1 MSLYTEILNWKYFSL
16 KKIKI
21 LLPLVILF
29 VANVDAFCQYKK
41 IAEEDSIFKKYS
53 NTEIATKTNFYLIKT
68 ILGSTNCNV
77 KIIRAITAS
86 INIVEITDTNL
97 FIQKNN
103 CIEKIAAANNTWKYS
118 PTTAQN
124 LPSLIKENL
133 PHTFTIAVSDVT
145 TFLNRWNKNEFTVI
159 QNITKQNAL
168 VIKCNVRF
176 FVNNIIADNDV
187 LYADIYIKP
196 TTEIQLIGYNRSLN
210 KINLAN
216 ETIPNANGNGI
227 VIGIKEKKMDVDD
240 IDLQKRVNASTIA
253 SSELDNHATV
263 IATLAGGA
271 GNSFYTGKGLAW
283 KCRFYP
289 STYSN
294 LFPDD
299 GNVLVQNNMTVQNH
313 SYGTI
318 IQNFYGAETVAYDAQ
333 TWQNKN
339 IIHIFSS
346 GNKGQEANTQ
356 GNYANINGFAN
367 LTGNFKMAKNIITVA
382 ATDTAGVIEPFSS
395 AGPLYDGR
403 LAPQIAA
410 LGPNGTSDA
419 AALVSGA
426 AAIIQQVYRDSNSNI
441 LPTAAAVKAILYN
454 SADDIGTKGIDYKSG
469 FGALNVFKA
478 IKIIEQ
484 RKYENNQIAQNE
496 SWIKNI
502 TLPTQAA
509 NLKITLCW
517 TDTAALLQNNKALV
531 NDVDIELTE
540 VATGNKYFPWVLS
553 TFSNIDSLKFL
564 PKRKRD
570 SLNTAEQI
578 SIDFPIAGQYQIKI
592 IGKQIQTASKQA
604 FSIAYSWDTTNVL
617 NFTNPINA
625 DDVDRNEDEKL
636 AIKWNVALLDTNETA
651 NLAISY
657 NNGATWKP
665 IGSSIKLIKQQYKWN
680 IPDTATRARLKM
692 DCSFGTF
699 FSKDFI
705 ISPVTK
711 LNIAFL
717 CKDSMQLSWNKHIY
731 ASGYTLSTLL
741 DSAYLKNI
749 FSTSDTSIV
758 LQRNNNIGNIFTLQ
772 PILSNGLWATKSA
785 AVDIRSQAV
794 NCYYK
799 SLLADV
805 DGNSVN
811 IMLELSTTINIDSI
825 QFEKL
830 DEQGIAIEK
839 LEKQKVQANQ
849 FIYNTKDKNPKA
861 GRNYYRAKIFL
872 KNGVTFYSEIASVIS
887 NGDKFIFIYPNPTR
901 YNQPLNYQ
909 VKEVVGKL
917 SFIIYDMQGRLLR
930 TQSIGTSS
938 KIETKNLATGIFVFK
953 IVNDNGTVLDTGK
966 FIITN

>member
-1 MSLYTEILNWKYFSL
+1 MGLHTNKLIRKYFIRVAMSLF
-16 KKIKI
+16 
-21 LLPLVILF
+21 ILF
-29 VANVDAFCQYKK
+29 IANVDAICQYNKTN
-41 IAEEDSIFKKYS
+41 EEDSIFKKYT
-53 NTEIATKTNFYLIKT
+53 NAETVTKSNFYLVKNNPKFA
-68 ILGSTNCNV
+68 NCHF
-77 KIIRAITAS
+77 KIIRAITSA
-86 INIVEITDTNL
+86 INIVEITDKNVFT
-97 FIQKNN
+97 QKNN
-103 CIEKIAAANNTWKYS
+103 CIEKIVGTNNVWKYT
-118 PTTAQN
+118 PNTG
-124 LPSLIKENL
+124 ENL
-133 PHTFTIAVSDVT
+133 NTFIKKNTLQTFTIIVNDLN
-145 TFLNRWNKNEFTVI
+145 TFLNKWNKNEFAVI
-159 QNITKQNAL
+159 QNIANQNAL
-168 VIKCNVRF
+168 VIKCNARF
-176 FVNNIIADNDV
+176 FANNIIPDNDV
-187 LYADIYIKP
+187 LYADVYIRP

-216 ETIPNANGNGI
+216 ESIPNANGNGI
-227 VIGIKEKKMDVDD
+227 IIGIKEKLMDVAD

-253 SSELDNHATV
+253 STELDNHATV

-283 KCRFYP
+283 KCRFYS

-299 GNVLVQNNMTVQNH
+299 ANVLVQNNVTVQNH

-356 GNYANINGFAN
+356 GTYANISGFAN

-403 LAPQIAA
+403 IAPQIAA

-426 AAIIQQVYRDSNSNI
+426 TAIIQQVYRDSNSNI
-441 LPTAAAVKAILYN
+441 IPTAAAVKAILYN
-454 SADDIGTKGIDYKSG
+454 SADDIGIKGIDYKSG

-478 IKIIEQ
+478 IKIIEE
-484 RKYENNQIAQNE
+484 RKYENNQLAHNE
-496 SWIKNI
+496 NWVKNI
-502 TLPTQAA
+502 TVPTQAA

-531 NDVDIELTE
+531 NDLDIELTE
-540 VATGNKYFPWVLS
+540 LATGNKYLPWVLS
-553 TFSNIDSLKFL
+553 TFSNMDSLKLL

-578 SIDFPIAGQYQIKI
+578 SIDFPTAGQYQIKI

-604 FSIAYSWDTTNVL
+604 FSIAYSWDTIYVF

-636 AIKWNVALLDTNETA
+636 SIKWNVALPDTNA
-651 NLAISY
+651 VGNLAITY
-657 NNGATWKP
+657 NNGVNWQP
-665 IGSSIKLIKQQYKWN
+665 IASSIKLIKQQYKWT
-680 IPDTATRARLKM
+680 IPDTATKAKLKM
-692 DCSFGTF
+692 DCAFGTF

-705 ISPVTK
+705 IAPVTK
-711 LNIAFL
+711 LNIAFF
-717 CKDSMQLSWNKHIY
+717 CKDSMQLSWNPHIY
-731 ASGYTLSTLL
+731 ANSYTISTLL

-749 FSTSDTSIV
+749 ASTSDTSIV
-758 LQRNNNIGNIFTLQ
+758 LQRNNNIGNIFTVKPL
-772 PILSNGLWATKSA
+772 LSNGLWATKSA
-785 AVDIRSQAV
+785 AVDVRSQAV

-799 SLLADV
+799 TLLADI
-805 DGNSVN
+805 DGNTIN
-811 IMLELSTTINIDSI
+811 ITLELSTTINIDSV

-830 DEQGIAIEK
+830 DELGKLIEK
-839 LEKQKVQANQ
+839 LEKQKVLANQ
-849 FIYNTKDKNPKA
+849 IVYNTKDKNPTA

-872 KNGVTFYSEIASVIS
+872 KSGSSFYSGIASVIS
-887 NGDKFIFIYPNPTR
+887 NGNKFIFMYPNPTR
-901 YNQPLNYQ
+901 YNQSLNYQ
-909 VKEVVGKL
+909 VKEVIGAMNFV
-917 SFIIYDMQGRLLR
+917 IYDMQGRLLR
-930 TQSIGTSS
+930 TQSIGTSG